1 MFIRWAPC
9 SLKYQAVFHP
19 RASLLA
25 TPSGLG
31 LLFLWE
37 HWYGPLFHAG
47 LSWNIALFGY
57 FLQKS
62 KKGLPSGVSGKEPAC
77 QWRCERHTFSPWVGK
92 IPWRKA
98 WQPTPVVLPGEF
110 HGQRSLV
117 GYSPWGRK
125 ELGYSWSSWAHTH
138 SGLSQNWAL
147 GMYQQTRR
155 TRSCFHGA
163 YFLMGW
169 EDNLF
174 INEWANT
181 HTHNK
186 ENINTRQRIKSG
198 WCANR
203 GLGKPLWKSH
213 TYMGHKKCI
222 HRSKK
227 QVMQRFRVE
236 QPWGTERKL
245 LQQSLVGV
253 EWWKGRA
260 CLRER
265 RQEVKAWDFI

>member
-1 MFIRWAPC
+1 MYKTSPVTQMAKNLPAMRKTQVW
-9 SLKYQAVFHP
+9 SLGGKDPLEKGMATHSS
-19 RASLLA
+19 SLA
-25 TPSGLG
+25 
-31 LLFLWE
+31 
-37 HWYGPLFHAG
+37 
-47 LSWNIALFGY
+47 
-57 FLQKS
+57 
-62 KKGLPSGVSGKEPAC
+62 
-77 QWRCERHTFSPWVGK
+77 WR
-92 IPWRKA
+92 IPW
-98 WQPTPVVLPGEF
+98 TEEPG
-110 HGQRSLV
+110 GLQSVGPQRV
-117 GYSPWGRK
+117 GIQLKQLST
-125 ELGYSWSSWAHTH
+125 HTH

-147 GMYQQTRR
+147 GMHQQTRR

-181 HTHNK
+181 HTYTHNK

-203 GLGKPLWKSH
+203 GLRKPLWKSH
-213 TYMGHKKCI
+213 TYMVHEKCI

-245 LQQSLVGV
+245 LRQSLVGV
-253 EWWKGRA
+253 ERGKGRV
-260 CLRER
+260 CMRER
-265 RQEVKAWDFI
+265 RQEVKAWDFIY